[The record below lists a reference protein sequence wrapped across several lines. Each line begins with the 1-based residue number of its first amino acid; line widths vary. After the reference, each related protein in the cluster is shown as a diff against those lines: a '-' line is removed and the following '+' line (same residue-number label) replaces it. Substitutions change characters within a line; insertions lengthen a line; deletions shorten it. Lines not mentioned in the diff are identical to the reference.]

1 MKYEVQY
8 PSEYIYGLNGC
19 IPTFI
24 LHTSYFI
31 LNTFQVTQVRNLNN
45 YPATLLTGLPPIN
58 ASRLEIAMASNRFLA
73 SSEAHAI

>member
-24 LHTSYFI
+24 LHTSSLI
-31 LNTFQVTQVRNLNN
+31 LFKLRKCVT
-45 YPATLLTGLPPIN
+45 
-58 ASRLEIAMASNRFLA
+58 
-73 SSEAHAI
+73 